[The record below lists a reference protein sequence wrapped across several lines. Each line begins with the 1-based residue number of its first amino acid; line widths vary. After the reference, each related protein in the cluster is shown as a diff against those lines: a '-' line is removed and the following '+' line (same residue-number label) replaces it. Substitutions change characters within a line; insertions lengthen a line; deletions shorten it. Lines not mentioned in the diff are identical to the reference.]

1 MFDANAFVSSAT
13 DPLSTQFEVCPE
25 GEWQMMIDT
34 DPQQLAETTDNDQ
47 VRVGIKHHAGTSQ
60 KTGKPYDFYDWTLN
74 CVVVDDRVKQKLGR
88 EKVNVRMRLGLELEN
103 GKLATGPNKN
113 VNLGRLRDALGQNV
127 GGWTPQQLLGAGPF
141 IGKVTHTTVNDATYA
156 DVTRAAKI
164 T

>member
-13 DPLSTQFEVCPE
+13 DPLATQFEVCPE

-34 DPQQLAETTDNDQ
+34 DPKQLAETTDEDK
-47 VRVGIKHHAGTSQ
+47 VYVGIKHHAGVSE
-60 KTGKPYDFYDWTLN
+60 KSGKPYDFYDWTLN
-74 CVVVDDRVKQKLGR
+74 CVVIDPRVKQKLGR
-88 EKVNVRMRLGLELEN
+88 ENVNVRMRLGLDLEN
-103 GKLATGPNKN
+103 GRLATGPNKN

-141 IGKVTHTTVNDATYA
+141 IGKVTHTTVKDNVYA